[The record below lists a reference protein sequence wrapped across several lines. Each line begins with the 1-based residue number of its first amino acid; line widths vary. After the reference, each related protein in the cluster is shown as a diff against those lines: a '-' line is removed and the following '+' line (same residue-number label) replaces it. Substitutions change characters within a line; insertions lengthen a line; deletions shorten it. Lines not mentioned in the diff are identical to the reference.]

1 MVAHRRAPRSVPF
14 LPVVFL
20 DHLCV
25 QLHPVGPGTDVLD
38 GLTGDVS
45 DGELASVRVERVSVA
60 VRTEVLWYSV
70 GKLDWSDFDQ
80 MLDSVEQN
88 SH

>member
-1 MVAHRRAPRSVPF
+1 M
-14 LPVVFL
+14 VFL
-20 DHLCV
+20 YHLGV
-25 QLHPVGPGTDVLD
+25 QLHPVGPGTDVVE

-45 DGELASVRVERVSVA
+45 DGELASVRVERIPVGVG
-60 VRTEVLWYSV
+60 TEVLWYSV